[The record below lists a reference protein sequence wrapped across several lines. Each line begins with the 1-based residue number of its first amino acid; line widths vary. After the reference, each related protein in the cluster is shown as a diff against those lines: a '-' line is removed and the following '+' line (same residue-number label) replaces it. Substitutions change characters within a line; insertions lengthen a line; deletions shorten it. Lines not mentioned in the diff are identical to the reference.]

1 MLFGLYND
9 PSTFQRVIDK
19 IFKEDICKF
28 VISWFDDII
37 VFSKSL
43 TEHEI
48 YIKTAIKK
56 YKITSIT
63 LNESKYMFFKK
74 EVKNLGNIMSKNM
87 IKLGFREI
95 SVNIN
100 YNILINNH
108 QMIFSNNC
116 QFCEKTSSFNKTIFL
131 NKIIKQTEMTKKA
144 FI

>member
-1 MLFGLYND
+1 M
-9 PSTFQRVIDK
+9 S
-19 IFKEDICKF
+19 E
-28 VISWFDDII
+28 
-37 VFSKSL
+37 
-43 TEHEI
+43 
-48 YIKTAIKK
+48 
-56 YKITSIT
+56 
-63 LNESKYMFFKK
+63 K